1 METMGVRE
9 YLRPQMDQVEA
20 FIQASLVSDI
30 SLLDAVN
37 RQLREHPGKMLRP
50 SLTLLT
56 AGALGKVN
64 EDTIRYAAAAELLH
78 NSTLLHDDV
87 VDGATERRGLPT
99 VASLLGGPAAVL
111 IGDFWLT
118 KCMDA
123 ILGAS
128 TESAR
133 VLRIFARTLGFLAE
147 GELLQMQKARKGDT
161 CQEDYV
167 RIVYCKT
174 ASLFETSAMSGAL
187 SVQATEGQVK
197 AVGEFARL
205 LGIAFQIKDDI
216 FDYSD
221 AEDSIG
227 KPVGIDLLE
236 QKITQPLLC
245 ALDAVSE
252 SEADAVREKVVKVA
266 GNPAL
271 ASEIHAFVLAHD
283 GVQKAEAKMQ
293 QYLSD
298 AAACLEIL
306 PESAEKNYL
315 KEVARF
321 VGKRSY

>member
-1 METMGVRE
+1 METIGVRE

-50 SLTLLT
+50 ILTLLC
-56 AGALGKVN
+56 AGALGKIN

-167 RIVYCKT
+167 RIIYCKT

-187 SVQATEGQVK
+187 SVRATEGQVK

-205 LGIAFQIKDDI
+205 LGIAFQIKD
-216 FDYSD
+216 
-221 AEDSIG
+221 
-227 KPVGIDLLE
+227 
-236 QKITQPLLC
+236 
-245 ALDAVSE
+245 
-252 SEADAVREKVVKVA
+252 EASTCWNRKSPSRCCVRWMRFRS
-266 GNPAL
+266 PRPMP
-271 ASEIHAFVLAHD
+271 S
-283 GVQKAEAKMQ
+283 AK
-293 QYLSD
+293 
-298 AAACLEIL
+298 
-306 PESAEKNYL
+306 KW
-315 KEVARF
+315 
-321 VGKRSY
+321 

>member
-50 SLTLLT
+50 ILTLLC
-56 AGALGKVN
+56 AGALGKIN

-147 GELLQMQKARKGDT
+147 GELLQMQKARK
-161 CQEDYV
+161 
-167 RIVYCKT
+167 
-174 ASLFETSAMSGAL
+174 
-187 SVQATEGQVK
+187 
-197 AVGEFARL
+197 
-205 LGIAFQIKDDI
+205 
-216 FDYSD
+216 
-221 AEDSIG
+221 
-227 KPVGIDLLE
+227 
-236 QKITQPLLC
+236 
-245 ALDAVSE
+245 
-252 SEADAVREKVVKVA
+252 
-266 GNPAL
+266 
-271 ASEIHAFVLAHD
+271 
-283 GVQKAEAKMQ
+283 
-293 QYLSD
+293 
-298 AAACLEIL
+298 
-306 PESAEKNYL
+306 
-315 KEVARF
+315 
-321 VGKRSY
+321 